1 MEAQKNKKKGLKM
14 IKISTYRVIICLM
27 VIALTG
33 GMLALAP
40 SLVTPVMA
48 DEGTGMDNPWLTF
61 LGGYRWDEGR
71 GIAVDADGN
80 IYVTGSSYDS
90 WGTPVRAH
98 SRGHDCFVAK
108 LSSDGILL
116 WNTFL
121 GGSNN
126 NEGRGIAVDA
136 SGNVYVTG
144 TSHNSWGEPVRDYT
158 PSGMP
163 APYGDAFVAKLSGD
177 GRLLWNTFLGGN
189 NTDEGLGIEVDASG
203 NVYVTGGSDASWGS
217 PVRAHSG
224 GGQYDAFVAK
234 LGSNGVLQWN
244 TFLGGNNTDE
254 GLGIEVDAS
263 GNVYVTG
270 ESYNSWGT
278 PVRAYSGGYDSFVA
292 KLGSD
297 GVLQWN
303 TFLGSNST
311 DIGWDIA
318 VDTGGN
324 VYVTGESYKR
334 WSEPVRAHSGGYGD
348 AFVVKLGSNGELQWN
363 TFLGSSADDFGY
375 GIAVDVG
382 GNIYVTGRS
391 GGSWGTLVRD
401 YSGGGDS
408 FVAKLGSDGILL
420 WNTFLGGNSNDEG
433 RGIAVDTD
441 GNIYV
446 TGSSYDSWGTPVRA
460 HSGYID
466 AFVVRL
472 NSKGELE
479 STGPKIHVRANG
491 VSIAN
496 GDVTPSLTDHTDF
509 GGIDIATGTVVR
521 TFTIENNGYADL
533 ILTGNPRIGITG
545 VNAADFSVTVQPVSP
560 VAAGS
565 STTFTV
571 TFDPSTIGL
580 KTATISITNNDC
592 NKNIYTFAIQGT
604 GIIPDNPWLTFLGGN
619 SNDEGR
625 GIAVDTDGNVYVTGR
640 SLDSWGKPVRAHS
653 GGGESF
659 VAKLSSNG
667 VLQWNT
673 FLAGNVRDE
682 GRGFAVDASGNIYVT
697 GISNESWGT
706 PVRAHSGG
714 YYTDAFVAKF
724 NSDGVLQWNTFL
736 GGNSN
741 DEGRGIVVDASGNI
755 YVTGGSDASWGSPV
769 RAYLGNTDSF
779 VAKLGSDG
787 GLLWNTFLGG
797 NGDDLGYGI
806 AVDASGNIYV
816 TGRSGG
822 SWGTLVRDYSG
833 GGDSFVAKLG
843 SNGALLWNTF
853 LGGSGYDHGAGIAV
867 DAGGNVYV
875 TGYSKDSWGTPLRV
889 HSGGSDAFVVKL
901 NSSGELESTVPK
913 INLTISKSGTGSGTV
928 TSNPAGINCG
938 STCSATFPKDTTIN
952 LTATPAEGSVF
963 VGWAGDCTGAGTNL
977 VCALTMDA
985 SKNVTARF
993 DSKTPTYVIELLRG
1007 WNFISLPVEPSDT
1020 SITAVLK
1027 DISSSVRIVWGYD
1040 NQNKTWK
1047 RFRPGGENNNLGDM
1061 MMNKGYWIYMNT
1073 PETLIIEGQPSD
1085 PQAVTLY
1092 KGWNLTGYNG
1102 QDNKDVSQALES
1114 VAGRWTLIWNWDNGG
1129 WYARHESD
1137 LELSVAPLGAL
1148 NLKKAYWIL
1157 MKEAGEWQQ

>member
-71 GIAVDADGN
+71 GIAVDA
-80 IYVTGSSYDS
+80 
-90 WGTPVRAH
+90 
-98 SRGHDCFVAK
+98 
-108 LSSDGILL
+108 
-116 WNTFL
+116 
-121 GGSNN
+121 
-126 NEGRGIAVDA
+126 
-136 SGNVYVTG
+136 
-144 TSHNSWGEPVRDYT
+144 
-158 PSGMP
+158 
-163 APYGDAFVAKLSGD
+163 
-177 GRLLWNTFLGGN
+177 
-189 NTDEGLGIEVDASG
+189 
-203 NVYVTGGSDASWGS
+203 
-217 PVRAHSG
+217 
-224 GGQYDAFVAK
+224 
-234 LGSNGVLQWN
+234 
-244 TFLGGNNTDE
+244 
-254 GLGIEVDAS
+254 
-263 GNVYVTG
+263 
-270 ESYNSWGT
+270 
-278 PVRAYSGGYDSFVA
+278 
-292 KLGSD
+292 
-297 GVLQWN
+297 
-303 TFLGSNST
+303 
-311 DIGWDIA
+311 
-318 VDTGGN
+318 
-324 VYVTGESYKR
+324 
-334 WSEPVRAHSGGYGD
+334 
-348 AFVVKLGSNGELQWN
+348 
-363 TFLGSSADDFGY
+363 
-375 GIAVDVG
+375 
-382 GNIYVTGRS
+382 
-391 GGSWGTLVRD
+391 
-401 YSGGGDS
+401 
-408 FVAKLGSDGILL
+408 
-420 WNTFLGGNSNDEG
+420 
-433 RGIAVDTD
+433 D

-625 GIAVDTDGNVYVTGR
+625 GI
-640 SLDSWGKPVRAHS
+640 
-653 GGGESF
+653 
-659 VAKLSSNG
+659 
-667 VLQWNT
+667 
-673 FLAGNVRDE
+673 
-682 GRGFAVDASGNIYVT
+682 
-697 GISNESWGT
+697 
-706 PVRAHSGG
+706 
-714 YYTDAFVAKF
+714 
-724 NSDGVLQWNTFL
+724 
-736 GGNSN
+736 
-741 DEGRGIVVDASGNI
+741 VVDASGNI

-787 GLLWNTFLGG
+787 GLLWNTFLGSSKYDFG
-797 NGDDLGYGI
+797 HNI
-806 AVDASGNIYV
+806 AVNAGGNAYV
-816 TGRSGG
+816 TGVSDA
-822 SWGTLVRDYSG
+822 SWD
-833 GGDSFVAKLG
+833 
-843 SNGALLWNTF
+843 
-853 LGGSGYDHGAGIAV
+853 
-867 DAGGNVYV
+867 
-875 TGYSKDSWGTPLRV
+875 TPLRP

-901 NSSGELESTVPK
+901 NSKGELESTGPK
-913 INLTISKSGTGSGTV
+913 INLTISKSGTGSGSV